1 MPRLKAPGQRLS
13 TEPDR
18 PREHRRQ
25 RRAQG
30 KGKDG
35 GRWLGTDPMHPDLQ
49 SGVFLTQLCTHPS
62 IPSTTLLRGKPLHG
76 DTGPPA
82 PRDTHTEPPLRLP
95 PPSPGRK
102 IEETAPNEPGELLS
116 GSFPLRWAGD
126 RREPPARSAPRAPRC
141 RRRAMKLQ
149 RLSFPCSTEHKNPAR
164 KNRKGKKQEGTGK
177 AAGRRGACTARQ
189 PQKHLAQGEGKG
201 TGAQAK
207 PTRFHFG
214 GVSRKIK
221 AKSVIKVYLRV
232 QERERTP
239 DYGIEMS
246 LFSCICLTQFYLV
259 AFCTISCSFCC

>member
-1 MPRLKAPGQRLS
+1 MGGNVPVPRLKAPGQRLS

-30 KGKDG
+30 KGKHR
-35 GRWLGTDPMHPDLQ
+35 GRWLGTDPMRPDLQ
-49 SGVFLTQLCTHPS
+49 FGVFLTQLCTHPS

-116 GSFPLRWAGD
+116 GSFPPRWAGD

-164 KNRKGKKQEGTGK
+164 KTEKGKS
-177 AAGRRGACTARQ
+177 RRGLARRRG
-189 PQKHLAQGEGKG
+189 GEGPARPG
-201 TGAQAK
+201 SPRNTL
-207 PTRFHFG
+207 P
-214 GVSRKIK
+214 K
-221 AKSVIKVYLRV
+221 A
-232 QERERTP
+232 RERARGLRP
-239 DYGIEMS
+239 NQRVS
-246 LFSCICLTQFYLV
+246 
-259 AFCTISCSFCC
+259 ISEEFLGK